1 MDHDDGLARAGR
13 LYNKNSFSTCD
24 VWRAYGVP
32 GPDCVCLTGPRHYL
46 EWDQSL
52 VITLYYMTHHS
63 AHYTP
68 RRTKLQQK
76 PFGGNLILLPHSAS
90 HSAFFTK
97 PKCFTSSFEYNLY
110 FFIMRGKGD
119 RGVKIGLSTR
129 DAVLNYTVSDYM
141 TTSLKVVQ
149 HFSFYDYLDG
159 QK

>member
-1 MDHDDGLARAGR
+1 MNYTSLFNTKNVDEEIYYSQKKRRLWGQLNPTNWWIMMMAWPGPGR

-32 GPDCVCLTGPRHYL
+32 GPGCVCLTGPRHYL

-52 VITLYYMTHHS
+52 VITLYYMTHHT

-68 RRTKLQQK
+68 RRTKLEQK

-97 PKCFTSSFEYNLY
+97 PKCFTSSFENNHVFLHYE
-110 FFIMRGKGD
+110 GKGRQRCQD
-119 RGVKIGLSTR
+119 WT
-129 DAVLNYTVSDYM
+129 
-141 TTSLKVVQ
+141 
-149 HFSFYDYLDG
+149 
-159 QK
+159 